1 MKNEKFKLSS
11 PIPIRFD
18 ESVLAEIEKVSSI
31 MKLSKQE
38 IVRLT
43 VAIGLV
49 CLEKTGYDL
58 PRQIAEKAL
67 SK

>member
-1 MKNEKFKLSS
+1 MKNDEKLRKTV
-11 PIPIRFD
+11 P
-18 ESVLAEIEKVSSI
+18 
-31 MKLSKQE
+31 
-38 IVRLT
+38 VRLT
-43 VAIGLV
+43 DTMLGEVKNAAKKLSLSEQDAFRMLIAIGLV